1 MKEEN
6 FISFLS
12 SLGEEFCQ
20 TMHPVV
26 GWEAVVP
33 HDAYEIFY
41 STFHQEPNPHR
52 LAALSELQLEQW
64 CASCGEYFEC
74 QDITVEHICSIVCG
88 TLARWPPDVA

>member
-20 TMHPVV
+20 TLHPVV

-41 STFHQEPNPHR
+41 STFRQEPNPQR
-52 LAALSELQLEQW
+52 LAALSQSQLEQW
-64 CASCGEYFEC
+64 RTSCREYFEC
-74 QDITVEHICSIVCG
+74 QDITVEHIHSIVSG
-88 TLARWPPDVA
+88 TLARWPADVA